1 MAAVFDDRI
10 LDDAQALAQAD
21 PGAMLAAIATA
32 GAQVRLALLQNSE
45 APEAMR
51 ALAADGRPRAIVVCG
66 MGGSAVAGDVLVAAT
81 TARSPIPVMTYRGYS
96 LPAWVGPLDVVITV
110 SCSGRTEETLSVF
123 DEAAR
128 RGCRLVAVG
137 SAGSPL
143 ADRAEQAGAPLI
155 PVDAHGRSPRA
166 SLWALATPVL
176 LIADAL
182 GIGTFGAG
190 LLNVVA
196 DALDA
201 EALLSGPVV
210 SFDQNPAKTLAYALS
225 GTVPLAWG
233 TSPLTGVAAYRFST
247 QAAENADLPVIHG
260 ELPEPNH
267 NQVVMFDGP
276 FGAGRAEAGVE
287 DLFVD
292 RVESASENLSLALV
306 LLHDV
311 DAHPQVRRRAQV
323 STDLAN
329 ARSIA
334 VHELEALEDEPL
346 ARFGRLVARIDFAT
360 AYLALGSGID
370 PSAIDPITE
379 LKERIAR

>member
-1 MAAVFDDRI
+1 
-10 LDDAQALAQAD
+10 
-21 PGAMLAAIATA
+21 
-32 GAQVRLALLQNSE
+32 
-45 APEAMR
+45 
-51 ALAADGRPRAIVVCG
+51 
-66 MGGSAVAGDVLVAAT
+66 
-81 TARSPIPVMTYRGYS
+81 
-96 LPAWVGPLDVVITV
+96 
-110 SCSGRTEETLSVF
+110 
-123 DEAAR
+123 
-128 RGCRLVAVG
+128 
-137 SAGSPL
+137 
-143 ADRAEQAGAPLI
+143 
-155 PVDAHGRSPRA
+155 
-166 SLWALATPVL
+166 
-176 LIADAL
+176 
-182 GIGTFGAG
+182 
-190 LLNVVA
+190 
-196 DALDA
+196 
-201 EALLSGPVV
+201 
-210 SFDQNPAKTLAYALS
+210 
-225 GTVPLAWG
+225 VPLAWG